1 MFLMNRPD
9 YPVFWRFS
17 WIKVFDV
24 RPDYPLFWRSSWIK
38 MDQITLYFDV
48 SRESR
53 SLMFALPCFLFRHW
67 RSVNRAFASARAEGS
82 STAPIA
88 EPPSVPPRSSRPL
101 IAFWLNQGARIE
113 CQKGRPSGILS
124 PPIRRP
130 ILQMMHSW
138 LSQKNKWKGDNNV
151 ATSNWT
157 KRTSSV
163 CHIQNG
169 LAMQMWD
176 PRLLHVKLSDQNYAR
191 RMLTTPDKHSLHIKY
206 LEG

>member
-1 MFLMNRPD
+1 MFLVNKGLWCLRCR
-9 YPVFWRFS
+9 VFSFATGGP
-17 WIKVFDV
+17 WIGLSHQHVPRV
-24 RPDYPLFWRSSWIK
+24 PRLH
-38 MDQITLYFDV
+38 L
-48 SRESR
+48 
-53 SLMFALPCFLFRHW
+53 ALVLIRGL
-67 RSVNRAFASARAEGS
+67 E
-82 STAPIA
+82 PIA